1 MDIALPVLG
10 GLGLFLYGMNLMG
23 TGLQKAAGDKLKK
36 LIEVL
41 TNNRLMGVLIGTL
54 VTMVVQSSSAT
65 TVMTIGFVNAGLMTL
80 SQAVGVIMGANIG
93 TTVTAQLIAFK
104 LTDYAPLA
112 VALGVALWIGAKK
125 KKAKDFAEILI
136 GFGILF
142 IGMDMMGDGL
152 KPLAAM
158 PAFTKIMLSLNNPIL
173 GMLVGLGLTTLV
185 QSSSASIGLLQAL
198 AGQGLLNINIA
209 FPILFGDNIGTTTT
223 ALISSIGANKTAKR
237 AAIIHFLFNLIGTI
251 IFMTILRVPIQAIVL
266 KITPDNVQRQIA
278 NAHTL
283 FNVINVAIQLPF
295 ASLLVKAAERL
306 VPGTDKQDMEASKYL
321 DIRIIETPSIAL
333 GQVNKEVVRMGDF
346 VQESLKDIEEIFAD
360 EKYDKMDYIFDNEQ
374 TINKINREITD
385 YIVQLSKAPL
395 TNAQHAHVNVVLNT
409 INDIERVGDHIE
421 NIAEL
426 SQEKL
431 EDDLHFS
438 EDAADELKE
447 MFRAASSAFENAM
460 IAFRDN
466 DLICARK
473 VLVLEDEVDRLE
485 ERNRTHHIGR
495 LNKMLCV
502 TGAGIVYLDA
512 ISNLERVSDHS
523 LNIAQYVLNKDKDKV
538 KDK

>member
-23 TGLQKAAGDKLKK
+23 TGLQKAAGEKLKK

-41 TNNRLMGVLIGTL
+41 TNNRFMGVIVGAL

-80 SQAVGVIMGANIG
+80 SQAAGVIMGANIG

-112 VALGVALWIGAKK
+112 VAIGVALWIGAKK

-152 KPLAAM
+152 KPLAQI
-158 PAFTKIMLSLNNPIL
+158 PAFTTIMTSLNNPIL
-173 GMLVGLGLTTLV
+173 GMLVGLGLTTIV

-198 AGQGLLNINIA
+198 AGQGLININMA

-223 ALISSIGANKTAKR
+223 AILSSIGANKTAKR

-251 IFMTILRVPIQAIVL
+251 IFMSVLRIPIQAIVL
-266 KITPDNVQRQIA
+266 RISPNDIQRQIA

-283 FNVINVAIQLPF
+283 FNFINVAIQLPF
-295 ASLLVKAAERL
+295 ASLLVKAAEML

-321 DIRIIETPSIAL
+321 DVRIIETPSIAL

-346 VQESLKDIEEIFAD
+346 VQENLRDIEIIFAD
-360 EKYDKMDYIFDNEQ
+360 EKYDKIDLIFEKEQ
-374 TINKINREITD
+374 IINKINREITD
-385 YIVQLSKAPL
+385 YIIQLSRAPL

-426 SQEKL
+426 AQEKL
-431 EDDLHFS
+431 ENDLHFS
-438 EDAADELKE
+438 DDAADELKE

-466 DLICARK
+466 DLTCARK

-485 ERNRTHHIGR
+485 ERNRAHHIGR
-495 LNKMLCV
+495 LNNMLCV

-523 LNIAQYVLNKDKDKV
+523 LNIAQYVLKKDKDK
-538 KDK
+538 